1 MTRCFIFVGIVLT
14 LVCSVSAENLVVQN
28 AKIYR
33 HHSAKDRIFVE
44 QAGGLTFDDST
55 KALTFKDHKGDNL
68 NLSYA
73 DVDKVVFEVDTHM
86 RGGSSPLWALGGA
99 VGAGIGAAR
108 AGRHVTDYWVY
119 VAPAVNKGTPFLLVV
134 PKDSSD
140 EVIEK
145 AKAIFAE
152 RVEVVDFPEKGAD
165 IDKTTLA
172 DIQSKEAV
180 KVDKNAHPLPGI
192 KPDKAL
198 IVVVCPALSPRG
210 AGMGLPFKLY
220 ANGHVTAAN
229 RNGTYSFAYLDPGKY
244 QLVSQ
249 MENANGF
256 EIQLDAGKDYYF
268 LQNIF
273 QGTWRPKTVLT
284 RNTKELVMYQA
295 DGAYYSDWRLK

>member
-28 AKIYR
+28 TKIYR

-44 QAGGLTFDDST
+44 QAGGLTFDNST
-55 KALTFKDHKGDNL
+55 EALTFTDNKGYNL
-68 NLSYA
+68 HISYA
-73 DVDKVVFEVDTHM
+73 DVNKVVFEVDTHM

-108 AGRHVTDYWVY
+108 AGRHVTDYWMY

-152 RVEVVDFPEKGAD
+152 RVEMADFPEKGAD

-180 KVDKNAHPLPGI
+180 KVDKDAHPVPEI

-210 AGMGLPFKLY
+210 AGVGLPFKLY

-229 RNGTYSFAYLDPGKY
+229 RNGTSIDYPKRCAVTAEVASSSLVVPAIFHKHRSSFPSCETLRANFGCSLVCTRRQANCAVTLGS
-244 QLVSQ
+244 QLRKHRV
-249 MENANGF
+249 
-256 EIQLDAGKDYYF
+256 
-268 LQNIF
+268 
-273 QGTWRPKTVLT
+273 P
-284 RNTKELVMYQA
+284 
-295 DGAYYSDWRLK
+295 